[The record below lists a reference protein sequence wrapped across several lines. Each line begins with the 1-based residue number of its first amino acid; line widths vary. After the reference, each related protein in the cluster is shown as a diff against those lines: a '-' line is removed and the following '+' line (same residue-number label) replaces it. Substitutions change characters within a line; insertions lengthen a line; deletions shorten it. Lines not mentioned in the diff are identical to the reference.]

1 MKTLYHQKS
10 GKSFIFLILKKRHY
24 ISSVIFLY
32 ISTLQA
38 GKHRLFLN
46 ILLFGK
52 LHFPTSILPD
62 GTHHIKQ
69 RAPPVTFPFLF
80 WSGINYPW
88 IPFSSLISWWLYFIS
103 SPPYLPYFTA
113 SKSATSSSK
122 HLISGCIMQEK
133 AKSSRNRKKDFGH
146 LKSF

>member
-52 LHFPTSILPD
+52 LPVSCRTYLLLSVLSLA
-62 GTHHIKQ
+62 HHNLRYNQKRRCTLSNAQ
-69 RAPPVTFPFLF
+69 NYLYNFNKFVEHALRLQAQSERKL
-80 WSGINYPW
+80 SLKCIN
-88 IPFSSLISWWLYFIS
+88 
-103 SPPYLPYFTA
+103 
-113 SKSATSSSK
+113 
-122 HLISGCIMQEK
+122 ISGYTLNIHLLFSYIIMVIT
-133 AKSSRNRKKDFGH
+133 RNTNSAHTTYIIG
-146 LKSF
+146 

>member
-52 LHFPTSILPD
+52 LLSPILKHFVL
-62 GTHHIKQ
+62 
-69 RAPPVTFPFLF
+69 
-80 WSGINYPW
+80 
-88 IPFSSLISWWLYFIS
+88 
-103 SPPYLPYFTA
+103 
-113 SKSATSSSK
+113 
-122 HLISGCIMQEK
+122 
-133 AKSSRNRKKDFGH
+133 
-146 LKSF
+146 

>member
-24 ISSVIFLY
+24 ISSVILLY

-52 LHFPTSILPD
+52 LPYPLRQFPNTSPSPVPLREYHRLPVYILL
-62 GTHHIKQ
+62 H
-69 RAPPVTFPFLF
+69 
-80 WSGINYPW
+80 
-88 IPFSSLISWWLYFIS
+88 
-103 SPPYLPYFTA
+103 YL
-113 SKSATSSSK
+113 
-122 HLISGCIMQEK
+122 
-133 AKSSRNRKKDFGH
+133 KD
-146 LKSF
+146 

>member
-52 LHFPTSILPD
+52 LQTPTLIQLVW
-62 GTHHIKQ
+62 TRLIARQ
-69 RAPPVTFPFLF
+69 AAPVKELFSFGVRIVFLKV
-80 WSGINYPW
+80 PC
-88 IPFSSLISWWLYFIS
+88 
-103 SPPYLPYFTA
+103 SPPFTQSIPHQPVEYYTSWYA
-113 SKSATSSSK
+113 ITQPTVATAYCHGFTS
-122 HLISGCIMQEK
+122 
-133 AKSSRNRKKDFGH
+133 NRAITAPINSD
-146 LKSF
+146 

>member
-52 LHFPTSILPD
+52 LRIPILKLQFL
-62 GTHHIKQ
+62 KQ
-69 RAPPVTFPFLF
+69 IMPRLVLLVSNLGSFLIPEAFHGIPPPAPPFLF
-80 WSGINYPW
+80 H
-88 IPFSSLISWWLYFIS
+88 FFIVS
-103 SPPYLPYFTA
+103 ITTA
-113 SKSATSSSK
+113 
-122 HLISGCIMQEK
+122 L
-133 AKSSRNRKKDFGH
+133 
-146 LKSF
+146 

>member
-24 ISSVIFLY
+24 ISSVILLY

-52 LHFPTSILPD
+52 LLSPILKHFVL
-62 GTHHIKQ
+62 
-69 RAPPVTFPFLF
+69 
-80 WSGINYPW
+80 
-88 IPFSSLISWWLYFIS
+88 
-103 SPPYLPYFTA
+103 
-113 SKSATSSSK
+113 
-122 HLISGCIMQEK
+122 
-133 AKSSRNRKKDFGH
+133 
-146 LKSF
+146 